1 MMNYELVAFGEKEKK
16 LLFDFN
22 ALALFDETYGES
34 LISVMQEIDKNI
46 GFRMIKTLY
55 YAGLKNGRDAG
66 MTQDLVGKLLY
77 KKMMDEDLALEDLIK
92 PIFRALDKGGMFK
105 GVKFSEIEEIE
116 EKN

>member
-1 MMNYELVAFGEKEKK
+1 MNYEIVQFGDKEKK

-34 LISVMQEIDKNI
+34 LISVMQGIDKNI
-46 GFRMIKTLY
+46 GFRMIKILY

-66 MTQDLVGKLLY
+66 MTQDIVGKLLY
-77 KKMMDEDLALEDLIK
+77 KKMLDEELALEDLMN
-92 PIFRALDKGGMFK
+92 PIFKALDKGGMFK
-105 GVKFSEIEEIE
+105 GVKFSEEIE